1 MAQWFRSEAWRLRW
15 LPFLTAAA
23 GLTAAFLLQDVPI
36 VRRHALLLA
45 LLAGLGFF
53 LPAVRHRL
61 LILFAYGL
69 GLYFIVKSV
78 ATWLGL
84 PLGELGV
91 VERVLW
97 FILGWMCVVSAL
109 GMGRRPAPE
118 WAVALLMVALGLYF
132 ANFTYVHY
140 AQNNWLQAIAGVG
153 LTGAALWHAAVVWA
167 SPPPGDVPTRSS

>member
-1 MAQWFRSEAWRLRW
+1 MAQWVRSEAWRLRW
-15 LPFLTAAA
+15 LPLLTAAA
-23 GLTAAFLLQDVPI
+23 GLTAAFLLQDMPI

-84 PLGELGV
+84 PLGELGA

-97 FILGWMCVVSAL
+97 FVLGWLCIVSAL
-109 GMGRRPAPE
+109 GMGRRSPPE

-132 ANFTYVHY
+132 ANFTFVHY
-140 AQNNWLQAIAGVG
+140 AQNNWLQVIAGVG

-167 SPPPGDVPTRSS
+167 SPPDETPLQRG